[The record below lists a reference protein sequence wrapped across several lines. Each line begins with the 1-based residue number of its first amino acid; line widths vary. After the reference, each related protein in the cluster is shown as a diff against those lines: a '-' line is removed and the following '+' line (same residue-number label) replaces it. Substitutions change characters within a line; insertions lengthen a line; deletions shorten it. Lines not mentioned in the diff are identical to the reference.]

1 MIKIVTHGGAFHADD
16 VFAVAAFQLLLGKDN
31 VEVIRTRDDEVIA
44 MGDYVVDVG
53 GVYDHKTK
61 RYDHHQ
67 PDAPVRENGIPYAG
81 FGLMWLHHG
90 EEICGSV
97 EIAEAIEEK
106 LCVPIDASDNAVNIW
121 QPGQFELAP
130 LEWDDIVKTWRS
142 FDGTEEK
149 MDEQFMKVVDVA
161 REYLRRVITKQRLKL
176 EDKARA
182 EKLYDETDDHSV
194 IISDDPVS
202 RRWFIEKADV
212 NVVVHPRDDGSWMAI
227 NVEKDKDTYETK
239 VNFPAA
245 WAGLRDEELAKVS
258 GIADALFCHKNLY
271 LFAAGS
277 KESAIAAARL
287 AE

>member
-1 MIKIVTHGGAFHADD
+1 MIKIVTHSGAFHADD
-16 VFAVAAFQLLLGKDN
+16 VFAVAAFQLLLGKEN
-31 VEVIRTRDDEVIA
+31 VEVIRTRDDETIA
-44 MGDYVVDVG
+44 TGDYVVDVG
-53 GVYDHKTK
+53 GVYEHDKK

-67 PDAPVRENGIPYAG
+67 PGAPVRDNGIPYAG
-81 FGLMWLHHG
+81 FGLMWLYYG

-97 EIAEAIEEK
+97 EVAEAIEEK

-121 QPGQFELAP
+121 ESGKFELAP

-142 FDGTEEK
+142 FDDTEET
-149 MDEQFMKVVDVA
+149 MDGQFMKVVDIA

-182 EKLYDETDDHSV
+182 EKLYKETDDHS
-194 IISDDPVS
+194 IIVSDDPVS
-202 RRWFIEKADV
+202 RRWFIEKGDV

-245 WAGLRDEELAKVS
+245 WAGLRDKELAEVS

>member
-1 MIKIVTHGGAFHADD
+1 MIKIVTHGGSFHADD
-16 VFAVAAFQLLLGKDN
+16 VFAVAAFQLLLGKEN

-44 MGDYVVDVG
+44 TGDYVVDVG
-53 GVYDHKTK
+53 GVYDHETK

-67 PDAPVRENGIPYAG
+67 PGALLRESGIPYAG
-81 FGLMWLHHG
+81 FGLMWLHYG

-97 EIAEAIEEK
+97 EVAEAIEEK

-121 QPGQFELAP
+121 QSGQFELAP

-142 FDGTEEK
+142 FDDVDET
-149 MDEQFMKVVDVA
+149 MDGQFLKVVDVA
-161 REYLRRVITKQRLKL
+161 REYLARTIKKQTLKL
-176 EDKARA
+176 VDKARA
-182 EKLYDETDDHSV
+182 ERLYEAAEDPSI
-194 IISDDPVS
+194 IISDEPVS
-202 RRWFIEKADV
+202 RRWFIEKDDV

-239 VNFPAA
+239 VSFPKE

-277 KESAIAAARL
+277 KESAIEAARL
-287 AE
+287 AG